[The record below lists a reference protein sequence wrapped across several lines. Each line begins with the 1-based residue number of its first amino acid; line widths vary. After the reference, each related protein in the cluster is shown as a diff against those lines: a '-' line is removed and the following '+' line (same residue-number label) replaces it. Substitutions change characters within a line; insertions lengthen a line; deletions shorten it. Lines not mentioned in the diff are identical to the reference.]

1 MKYVLSPM
9 TVNEDDAFKNDAL
22 DRQPFGEALLNIVT
36 RSKEELVV
44 SIDGQ
49 WGEGKTTFVKMWRGL
64 LAEHKIP
71 SIYIDAFANDYSDD
85 AFIVIASAITEFVEK
100 NISKDNC
107 KKVAELKEKTKRVG
121 TQLLSWTARVS
132 IKAATMGIIK
142 DADIDELGAIKDDI
156 AKGVSGW
163 VGDLIEE
170 RLDAHSKEMDL
181 FQSFRDLLSS
191 IPAKL
196 EGSEGKPIVVILDEL
211 DRCKPTFAVD
221 AVEKIKHL
229 FSVQNVVFVLVLNK
243 AQLEQSVKIVY
254 GQELDAHTYLQK
266 FINLETRI
274 PKRLSGPYLSDAS
287 KYIHRLIELQEFE
300 VWGDK
305 QTPIRYT
312 ELLAVYLNLSL
323 RQLEKVFTI
332 LAIFYAS
339 IPENHF
345 RPVPLKLIV
354 FLAVVKVVD
363 PLLFEKCLVGRMSYK
378 EVSERFGFLSQE
390 SDSEQRRE
398 IDELIDLIRFTFSTD
413 QEFDELPENHRV
425 RKLYKSEQMSYV
437 NRKQFFLTVSQWLSY
452 FVIE

>member
-1 MKYVLSPM
+1 MPVD
-9 TVNEDDAFKNDAL
+9 EDDGFKNDVL

-36 RSKEELVV
+36 RSKDELVV

-49 WGEGKTTFVKMWRGL
+49 WGEGKTTFVKMWRGML
-64 LAEHKIP
+64 KKQNIP

-107 KKVAELKEKTKRVG
+107 EKVAELKEKTKRVG
-121 TQLLSWTARVS
+121 IQLLSWSARVG
-132 IKAATMGIIK
+132 IKAATLGIIK
-142 DADIDELGAIKDDI
+142 DADIEELGAIKDEI

-170 RLDAHSKEMDL
+170 RLNAHSKEMDL

-196 EGSEGKPIVVILDEL
+196 EDSEGKTLSEGKPLVVILDEL

-274 PKRLSGPYLSDAS
+274 PKRLSVLHMNDAS
-287 KYIHRLIELQEFE
+287 KYIQRLIELHEFE
-300 VWGDK
+300 AWDDEQGIIK
-305 QTPIRYT
+305 YT
-312 ELLAVYLNLSL
+312 ELLATHFNLTL
-323 RQLEKVFTI
+323 RQLEKVFTT
-332 LAIFYAS
+332 LAMFYGS

-345 RPVPLKLIV
+345 RPVQLIV
-354 FLAVVKVVD
+354 FMVVVKVVN
-363 PLLFEKCLVGRMSYK
+363 PLLFEKCLSGRVSYK
-378 EVSERFGFLSQE
+378 EVSEWLGLSTLE
-390 SDSEQRRE
+390 SDSEQ
-398 IDELIDLIRFTFSTD
+398 
-413 QEFDELPENHRV
+413 
-425 RKLYKSEQMSYV
+425 
-437 NRKQFFLTVSQWLSY
+437 
-452 FVIE
+452 